1 MRKVHV
7 VMFGSQIIINIVFS
21 LVLFNGLLGGNG
33 IFAFVYP
40 IFVFVYLLADM
51 FLTEL
56 TTDLIAHVF
65 KNRKACIAS
74 IVVRDLLIII
84 FWLCFLLYININV
97 LTFWGTACYA
107 LPKILKIV
115 ICDLINQQKYFHKY
129 IEI

>member
-21 LVLFNGLLGGNG
+21 LVLFNGLLGGDG

-51 FLTEL
+51 FLTVL

-65 KNRKACIAS
+65 KDRKACIAS

-84 FWLCFLLYININV
+84 IWLCFLLYININV
-97 LTFWGTACYA
+97 LIYWGTICYA
-107 LPKILKIV
+107 LPKILKII
-115 ICDLINQQKYFHKY
+115 ICDIINQQKYLNKY
-129 IEI
+129 III